1 MSENQN
7 FNENIPDASH
17 GSNHTDSNADQ
28 PVIDVKPQVTVSESS
43 KKKHGLRNTLLAVVL
58 LAGCMGSGYVGGM
71 IYGNTSGK
79 NRVVIQQNVMD
90 NTDTATDTTAINTT
104 SGDLTIEQIAAKC
117 KPSVV
122 EIRTEAV
129 QNATFIGNYVI
140 DGAGSGVIISEDG
153 YILTNNHVIEGASSI
168 TVTLDDGTSYEA
180 TLIGTD
186 DQSDVAVIKID
197 ATDLTPATL
206 GNSDQIVVGET
217 VVAIGNPL
225 GTLGGSVTNGIIS
238 ATSRNITIDS
248 QNLNVIQTN
257 ASVSPGN
264 SGGGLF
270 DAQGNLIGIV
280 NAKSGESDAEGIG
293 FALPINNV
301 MSIATDLMT
310 NGYVTGRPA
319 LGVTIQTMSYYNGSS
334 ALVVAGF
341 SSNSKA
347 QDAGLQEGDMIVA
360 ADGQTISSFADLRG
374 IIQGKSIGDTI
385 ELTVIRDNSNLVD
398 VSVPLVEMQNETTT
412 TPEPIITQ
420 E

>member
-71 IYGNTSGK
+71 IYENTSGK

-90 NTDTATDTTAINTT
+90 KTDTATDTTAINTT

-186 DQSDVAVIKID
+186 EQSDVAVIKID

-319 LGVTIQTMSYYNGSS
+319 LGVTIQTMTYYNGSS